1 MSKETKGC
9 DLIVTIVKK
18 GFSEQI
24 IQASIKAGAKGGTV
38 VFGRG
43 TGIHEQKK
51 ILGIP
56 IEPEKEIVLTVV
68 SKKQTDTILKA
79 ITDAGELDK
88 PGMGIGFVI
97 SLDRVTGMC
106 HLLSDGT
113 MLCKYWIN

>member
-1 MSKETKGC
+1 MSDENKGC

-43 TGIHEQKK
+43 TGIHEQQK
-51 ILGIP
+51 IWGIP
-56 IEPEKEIVLTVV
+56 IEPEKEIILTVV
-68 SKKQTDTILKA
+68 SKQQTDTVLQA
-79 ITDAGELDK
+79 IKESGELDK

-97 SLDRVTGMC
+97 SLDRVIGMC

-113 MLCKYWIN
+113 MICKY

>member
-1 MSKETKGC
+1 MSDEKKGC

-43 TGIHEQKK
+43 TGIHEQQK
-51 ILGIP
+51 IFGIP
-56 IEPEKEIVLTVV
+56 IEPEKEIILTVV
-68 SKKQTDTILKA
+68 SKQQTDTILKA
-79 ITDAGELDK
+79 ISEAGGLDK

-97 SLDRVTGMC
+97 SLDKVIGMC
-106 HLLSDGT
+106 HLMSDGT
-113 MLCKYWIN
+113 IICKY

>member
-1 MSKETKGC
+1 MKNEKGC

-18 GFSEQI
+18 GFSEEV
-24 IQASIKAGAKGGTV
+24 IQASVKAGAKGGTV

-43 TGIHEQKK
+43 MGIHETQK
-51 ILGIP
+51 LFGIP

-68 SKKQTDTILKA
+68 SKKQTEDILEAITKA
-79 ITDAGELDK
+79 IELDK

-113 MLCKYWIN
+113 MVCKY

>member
-1 MSKETKGC
+1 MEDEHKGC

-38 VFGRG
+38 LFGRG
-43 TGIHEQKK
+43 TGIHEHQK

-56 IEPEKEIVLTVV
+56 IEPEKEIILTVV
-68 SKKQTDTILKA
+68 SKTQTDDILKA
-79 ITDAGELDK
+79 IRESGELDK

-97 SLDRVTGMC
+97 SLDKVIGMC
-106 HLLSDGT
+106 HLMSDGT
-113 MLCKYWIN
+113 IICKY

>member
-1 MSKETKGC
+1 VSEKTKEF

-38 VFGRG
+38 LFGRG
-43 TGIHEQKK
+43 TGIHEKKK

-56 IEPEKEIVLTVV
+56 IEPEKEIILTVV
-68 SKKQTDTILKA
+68 SKIQTDDILIA
-79 ITDAGELDK
+79 IRKAGELDK

-97 SLDRVTGMC
+97 PLEEVVGMC
-106 HLLSDGT
+106 HLMSDGSIV
-113 MLCKYWIN
+113 CG

>member
-1 MSKETKGC
+1 MSEKTKEF

-38 VFGRG
+38 LFGRG
-43 TGIHEQKK
+43 TGIHEKKK

-56 IEPEKEIVLTVV
+56 IEPEKEVILTVV
-68 SKKQTDTILKA
+68 SKIQTDDILKA
-79 ITDAGELDK
+79 IRKAGELDK

-97 SLDRVTGMC
+97 PLEKVVGMC
-106 HLLSDGT
+106 HLMSDGSIV
-113 MLCKYWIN
+113 CE

>member
-1 MSKETKGC
+1 MDEEHKGC

-18 GFSEQI
+18 GCSELI

-38 VFGRG
+38 IFGRG
-43 TGIHEQKK
+43 TGIHEQQK

-56 IEPEKEIVLTVV
+56 IEPEKEVILTVV
-68 SKKQTDTILKA
+68 SKTQTDDILEA
-79 ITDAGELDK
+79 IKKAGELDK

-97 SLDRVTGMC
+97 SLDRVIGMC

-113 MLCKYWIN
+113 MICKY